1 MILKLYRIILF
12 VSTVHLLGFLVTL
25 CFSLYLPHI
34 SPFPILYFSF
44 FPPYDLGGR
53 SQRGRN
59 KHRDVAALR
68 RGWLRPARPVG
79 SQKHYPFLSN
89 SSSAYSSS
97 PPAEAQRASR
107 SFSPPRRVAANCGL
121 CEPQEQSTFTAP
133 ILSGSA
139 YRPSP
144 EALRAWATRPATLK
158 GRISQTP
165 FSAPIL
171 SRFVLGA
178 PPPAP
183 LMRRCARGRRFYESR
198 YSLSD

>member
-68 RGWLRPARPVG
+68 RGWLRPAR
-79 SQKHYPFLSN
+79 
-89 SSSAYSSS
+89 
-97 PPAEAQRASR
+97 
-107 SFSPPRRVAANCGL
+107 L